1 MAAQKT
7 ILVTTFSKNGKTE
20 TEYGHYNAVSR
31 KRSGWE
37 LVSQK
42 MYLCKM
48 SEETFY
54 KNAEDRKEI

>member
-1 MAAQKT
+1 MPAQKT

-54 KNAEDRKEI
+54 NHAEDRKEI

>member
-20 TEYGHYNAVSR
+20 TEYGHYNAVNR
-31 KRSGWE
+31 KRAGWE
-37 LVSQK
+37 MTSQK

-48 SEETFY
+48 SEKTFY
-54 KNAEDRKEI
+54 DNAEDRKEI

>member
-7 ILVTTFSKNGKTE
+7 ILVTIFSKNGKQE

-31 KRSGWE
+31 KRNGWE
-37 LVSQK
+37 VISQK

-48 SEETFY
+48 KEETFF
-54 KNAEDRKEI
+54 NHSEERKEI